1 MLVINLIIARTGIF
15 EESLMKQW
23 RRYMNKNPNIKS
35 FFIML
40 DNKISEEYILTG
52 DTIIMKGY
60 ESNVPGIYQKTLR
73 AMKICLEKKEYNDVK
88 YFIRTNISSFWI
100 WDRLLKFL
108 KDVPTNNYAGT
119 GHIMIKIDRN
129 WDSPTGSN
137 MILSRDI
144 VKLLINHYDYADAK
158 NVADDVAIGGVLNKC
173 SVLLKKYPWFVCIDA
188 LDPKN
193 VRNTIMQVINTI
205 PEDVFTIRNNLSSL
219 KLRNEHE
226 EYTYSKLVDKFY

>member
-1 MLVINLIIARTGIF
+1 
-15 EESLMKQW
+15 
-23 RRYMNKNPNIKS
+23 MNKNPNIKS

-40 DNKISEEYILTG
+40 DNKISEEYIVTD
-52 DTIIMKGY
+52 DTIIMKGT

-108 KDVPTNNYAGT
+108 QDVPTNNYAGT
-119 GHIMIKIDRN
+119 GNILIKKDRD

-144 VKLLINHYDYADAK
+144 VKLLINHYNDADAK
-158 NVADDVAIGGVLNKC
+158 KEADDIAIGGVLNKC
-173 SVLLKKYPWFVCIDA
+173 SVPLKKYPWFLCINT
-188 LDPKN
+188 LDSNN

-205 PEDVFTIRNNLSSL
+205 PEDVFTIRNNLISS
-219 KLRNEHE
+219 KLRNTHE
-226 EYTYSKLVDKFY
+226 EYTYSKLVDTFY